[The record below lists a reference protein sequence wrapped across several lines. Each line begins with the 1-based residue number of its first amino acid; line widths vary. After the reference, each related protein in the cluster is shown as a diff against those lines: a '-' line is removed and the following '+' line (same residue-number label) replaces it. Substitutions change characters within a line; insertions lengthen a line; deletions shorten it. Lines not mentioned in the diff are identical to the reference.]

1 MKNKP
6 RRRPRS
12 TYGKSRV
19 TLALIALLLFVV
31 VMALLGHI

>member
-6 RRRPRS
+6 QRPRPS
-12 TYGKSRV
+12 YGKSRV

-31 VMALLGHI
+31 VMALLGHL